1 VRSHAMAAFAVP
13 THRENSRFSL
23 GVIAAMLVC
32 ATAFLGIGAPAASAA
47 PTATTGYSYLTSF
60 GAGEFAGPNDGSTA
74 SIGIDQTT
82 GNILVSDFQARTVR
96 VFEPDPITGGAPL
109 TTFETEYEVE
119 PGTLAPGLSSM
130 LAVDPDE
137 GTAYPAVGGGPGDS
151 SLVRYETDGAPTP
164 TYTRDP
170 SFSQIRTPGDL
181 GHYGSW
187 AFDPTTGDLL
197 YVAFNGRVER
207 FDPSTGEKLSTIAL
221 KAQSRVLA
229 VAPDGSLYVSGRKQ
243 SLAHYSSTGTLLG
256 ELPLPGALLDIAI
269 NPTTGEIVASYNPS
283 DGGPRRLRGFTST
296 GELVFDT
303 PAPSVGTYGL
313 AIDGDSNRLY
323 SFTGSEVIVFAP
335 AVFPGAE
342 VPVVSAITPTSAH
355 LSAEVDPGAG
365 PPAESEA
372 HFEYSADGGATWT
385 STPNQ
390 PLTGP
395 GTIEADLT
403 GLEVNWDYLVR
414 FVAKNSATEHTTDSK
429 AFTTAGVPAEAE
441 TSDATG
447 ITETSAV
454 LNGTINP
461 VGLQTTYHFEYG
473 LTAAYGSRVPVAT
486 EAAAGGTRTKRSFS
500 RTIAG
505 LTPGATYHYR
515 IVAENSAGISEGAD
529 RTFTTAAAAAIPQ
542 RFYEQVSPVDHEGD
556 TIESKV
562 GFLASPDGDAFS
574 YLGHTGKESSPL
586 FSRQISIRGS
596 DDWHGGVYLDPPL
609 NTSRVSPLFYPTL
622 AVSSDFT
629 HAFVVSNRDLT
640 GDGDEDGTNL
650 YVEDI
655 ASGQFTL
662 VATAVDPGAIVGFA
676 GNLTG
681 GRFQAAAPDLSW
693 VVFSSP
699 FPLYP
704 GAPQFGMYR
713 WSLEGGLELFSVL
726 PGGAPANAAQKS
738 GSSGGGP
745 RYVAEDGSRV
755 YFTTFKEPVEAVYM
769 REPGQA
775 EAQLISHTP
784 AEPSTPQE
792 AHLLDVSKDGRYA
805 FLFSAGAKLTD
816 DAPGNPGD
824 LYRYDAVEDS
834 LEYLGA
840 QAWTE
845 ISSSTGQPEAAS
857 AISDDGGTF
866 YFISGPTQGP
876 TMVWRKGH
884 LATLPGLVGLHRSLS
899 PDGRYYAWESGEG
912 GPVYVYDAETEEE
925 QCVSCLPDGTPV
937 PASMPDFTLYT
948 NGRLPRAVT
957 DSGQVFVTTS
967 ARLAATDVNG
977 TSDVYMYQGGQHF
990 LISPGNS
997 PFPAI
1002 FADISENGRDVFF
1015 STGQKLVGQ
1024 DTNGAP
1030 DFYDARIGGGLAAQ
1044 NPPPPQECL
1053 RDDCKETPNA
1063 GPELPFG
1070 GSEAL
1075 SGPGNVSPARH
1086 KKCGKGKRAKKV
1098 KGKVRCVKKKKAG
1111 KDKKGGNR

>member
-1 VRSHAMAAFAVP
+1 VRSHAKAASVLV
-13 THRENSRFSL
+13 SL
-23 GVIAAMLVC
+23 VMLLCV
-32 ATAFLGIGAPAASAA
+32 LAPAASAA
-47 PTATTGYSYLTSF
+47 PTATTGYGYLTSF
-60 GAGEFAGPNDGSTA
+60 GAGEIIGPENPSYSG
-74 SIGIDQTT
+74 IGIDQST
-82 GNILVSDFQARTVR
+82 GNILVSDFQFQGVH
-96 VFEPDPITGGAPL
+96 VYEPDPIFGGTPL
-109 TTFETEYEVE
+109 TTFKTEFEDE
-119 PGTLAPGLSSM
+119 PGHFVLDVPSM

-137 GTAYPAVGGGPGDS
+137 GTAYVTVGGTS
-151 SLVRYETDGAPTP
+151 ISFALSRYESDGAPTP

-170 SFSQIRTPGDL
+170 AFSQIRPPG
-181 GHYGSW
+181 GVGNW

-197 YVAFNGRVER
+197 YAVPSGRVDR
-207 FDPSTGEKLSTIAL
+207 FDPSTGQKLSTFVL
-221 KAQSRVLA
+221 KAENRSLA
-229 VAPDGSLYVSGRKQ
+229 VAPDGSIYVRGPKE
-243 SLAHYSSTGTLLG
+243 SLAHYSSTGSLLG

-269 NPTTGEIVASYNPS
+269 NPTTGVVVASYNTF
-283 DGGPRRLRGFTST
+283 DGSQRRLRGYSSS
-296 GELVFDT
+296 GELIFDT
-303 PAPSVGTYGL
+303 PSAFLGTYGL
-313 AIDGDSNRLY
+313 AIDGTSNRLY
-323 SFTGSEVIVFAP
+323 SFTGSEVHVFVP

-342 VPVVSAITPTSAH
+342 VPVVSAITPTSVH
-355 LSAEVDPGAG
+355 VSAEVDPGAG

-385 STPNQ
+385 STPSQ
-390 PLTGP
+390 PLSGP

-429 AFTTAGVPAEAE
+429 AFATPGVPAEVE
-441 TSDATG
+441 TSDATD

-461 VGLQTTYHFEYG
+461 RGLQTTYHFEYG
-473 LTAAYGSRVPVAT
+473 LTSAYGSRIPLAV
-486 EAAAGGTRTKRSFS
+486 EAAGGGNRSKRSFS

-505 LTPGATYHYR
+505 LAPGATYHFR

-556 TIESKV
+556 TIEAKV

-574 YLGHTGKESSPL
+574 YLGHTGKASSPL
-586 FSRQISIRGS
+586 FPRAISLRGS
-596 DDWHGGVYLDPPL
+596 DDWHGGGYLDPPL
-609 NTSRVSPLFYPTL
+609 NTSRTSVLSHVVMGVS
-622 AVSSDFT
+622 ADFH

-640 GDGDEDGTNL
+640 GDGVEDGTNF

-655 ASGQFTL
+655 ASREFTL
-662 VATAVDPGAIVGFA
+662 VATAVDPEAIGHFA
-676 GNLTG
+676 NFLTMG
-681 GRFQAAAPDLSW
+681 KFQAGAPDFSS

-699 FPLYP
+699 DALYP
-704 GAPQFGMYR
+704 GAPANGMYR
-713 WSLEGGLELFSVL
+713 WSLENGLELFSVL
-726 PGGAPANAAQKS
+726 PGGAPAGVTQRDS
-738 GSSGGGP
+738 GTGGLR

-755 YFTTFKEPVEAVYM
+755 YFTTYHEPTEAVYM

-775 EAQLISHTP
+775 EARLISHTP

-792 AHLLDVSKDGRYA
+792 ARLLDVSKDGRNA

-816 DAPGNPGD
+816 DAPGIAGD

-834 LEYLGA
+834 LEYLGV
-840 QAWTE
+840 QA
-845 ISSSTGQPEAAS
+845 STDLVAAN
-857 AISDDGGTF
+857 ANPTAARGISDDGDTF
-866 YFISGPTQGP
+866 YFAGGFSQPP
-876 TMVWRKGH
+876 EMVWREGH
-884 LATLPGLVGLHRSLS
+884 LAALPGSVGLRRALS
-899 PDGRYYAWESGEG
+899 PDGRYLAWQPGAG
-912 GPVYVYDAETEEE
+912 GDGPVYVYDAETEEE
-925 QCVSCLPDGTPV
+925 HCVACLPDGTPV
-937 PASMPDFTLYT
+937 LASMPDHVMYV
-948 NGRLPRAVT
+948 NGRIPRSVT
-957 DSGQVFVTTS
+957 DSGQVFFTTS

-990 LISPGNS
+990 LISPGNA
-997 PFPAI
+997 PFPAV
-1002 FADISENGRDVFF
+1002 FGDISEDGRDVFF

-1030 DFYDARIGGGLAAQ
+1030 DFYDARIGGGLATQ

-1070 GSEAL
+1070 GSEGL
-1075 SGPGNVSPARH
+1075 SGPGNVNPAKH

-1111 KDKKGGNR
+1111 KDKKGGQR